1 MSMEAKNIKLN
12 YVLSENCVL
21 TERETEC
28 ISIVSL
34 GYTNVDAAK
43 VINISE
49 GMFKKNIKDIFD
61 KLYVDDRTYAV
72 QKALRYGILTFDMID
87 RVQAK
92 YNLQPRDVQRVS

>member
-1 MSMEAKNIKLN
+1 MSEAESIKLN

-28 ISIVSL
+28 LSIISF
-34 GYTNVDAAK
+34 GYTNSDGAK
-43 VINISE
+43 IINVSK

-61 KLYVDDRTYAV
+61 KLCVDDRTYAV
-72 QKALRYGILTFDMID
+72 VKALQHGIFTFDMMY

-92 YNLQPRDVQRVS
+92 YNLKPRDIQRMC